1 MTHQWMKNILY
12 WSEEL
17 KKLHGELSDASDQE
31 AETNPSHE
39 NTLHQLE
46 NQNITSTLN
55 IERDDENIWRLVKQ
69 LNDED
74 NQRGST
80 TLEENGDMVTGKQE
94 ANRLADKYE
103 DMSNFPVNMVHTREM
118 QDRNKE
124 R

>member
-1 MTHQWMKNILY
+1 M
-12 WSEEL
+12 
-17 KKLHGELSDASDQE
+17 
-31 AETNPSHE
+31 E
-39 NTLHQLE
+39 NFLMPVRKQKPIPHTRT
-46 NQNITSTLN
+46 ITTRYIRTKTSRLN

-80 TLEENGDMVTGKQE
+80 TLEENGGMVTGKQE

-103 DMSNFPVNMVHTREM
+103 DVSNLPVNMVHTREM